1 MKFSMQAKAYYT
13 IIFFCLLI
21 FPFGLSKAQ
30 EKSEA
35 GAGKEILEIDGK
47 KVLTEHYTVKHGDHL
62 WQILRDRGLLEK
74 KDFQELL
81 ALLRILNNSLP
92 DLSWIEPGNKLII
105 PLSIVANESPPQTP
119 LKTTDVTVSPK
130 SFNEPDREEEPVLKK
145 EEPITGPFSKTPIPE
160 SVEKP
165 PSKGPEWTSRQ
176 LGEIFVQMGEEWVQ
190 TGKHFIPLKS
200 GGEVSLKADSY
211 PIINLSNGN
220 RVIVDLKTDLPEK
233 MAHLITSS
241 WENYRIASLTEADDL
256 RSALG
261 KIFSV
266 CDYKKIYKNGEP
278 FETGDDISVLI
289 TADWIIKPITGHPD
303 ELEKVIIITL
313 TDGPAS
319 ETPNEIKK
327 YLKSL
332 GILTIDYPPA
342 EDPTDT
348 PMEKAVI
355 LSADQE
361 RSNLIE
367 IILNLSGQTFSR
379 KVEIPIY
386 RNQKTDF
393 NLIIEADFLF
403 EKEGREYIIDL
414 TGLGSDI
421 ISLLRQHQFSVMS
434 LPDEKDP
441 YLILPV
447 VLDFIGVKAYSGS
460 HPFWTAHRDDAKN
473 IKITIPGVSFRDHQG
488 QNIFATPLRLPEEVA
503 SFLSSKGYKIL
514 SVAIPSYPTR
524 FNRDPS
530 KSVSGNIKP

>member
-1 MKFSMQAKAYYT
+1 MKFYIQTKAYYT
-13 IIFFCLLI
+13 IILFCLLI
-21 FPFGLSKAQ
+21 FPLGLSMAQ
-30 EKSEA
+30 EKGEA
-35 GAGKEILEIDGK
+35 DVGKEILEIADK

-62 WQILRDRGLLEK
+62 WQLLRDRGLLEK
-74 KDFQELL
+74 EDFQELL
-81 ALLRILNNSLP
+81 AMLRMLNNSLP
-92 DLSWIEPGNKLII
+92 DLSRIEPGDKLII
-105 PLSIVANESPPQTP
+105 PLSFIADESLPQASE
-119 LKTTDVTVSPK
+119 KTAGVTISSK
-130 SFNEPDREEEPVLKK
+130 SSNEPDREEEPVIK
-145 EEPITGPFSKTPIPE
+145 EERPVTVTAGKTPIPD
-160 SVEKP
+160 SAGKP
-165 PSKGPEWTSRQ
+165 PKKGPEWTSRQ

-190 TGKHFIPLKS
+190 VGKHFIPLKS
-200 GGEVSLKADSY
+200 GGEVNLKADSY

-220 RVIVDLKTDLPEK
+220 RVIVDLKGDLPEK

-241 WENYRIASLTEADDL
+241 WENYRIASLTEDDDL

-266 CDYKKIYKNGEP
+266 CDYRKIYKNGEP

-289 TADWIIKPITGHPD
+289 TADWIIKPITKLPE

-313 TDGPAS
+313 MDSPAS
-319 ETPNEIKK
+319 ETPHEIKK

-342 EDPTDT
+342 EEPKTT

-355 LSADQE
+355 LSSDQD
-361 RSNLIE
+361 RSGLIE
-367 IILNLSGQTFSR
+367 ILLNLSSQPFAK

-403 EKEGREYIIDL
+403 DKNGREYIIDL

-460 HPFWTAHRDDAKN
+460 HPFWTADRDNAKN

-514 SVAIPSYPTR
+514 NVALPSHATR
-524 FNRDPS
+524 F
-530 KSVSGNIKP
+530 

>member
-1 MKFSMQAKAYYT
+1 MKFYMQAKAYYT

-21 FPFGLSKAQ
+21 FPLGLTPAQ
-30 EKSEA
+30 ETGELD
-35 GAGKEILEIDGK
+35 AGKEILEIADK
-47 KVLTEHYTVKHGDHL
+47 KVLIEYYTVKHGDYL

-81 ALLRILNNSLP
+81 AILRILNNSLP
-92 DLSWIEPGNKLII
+92 DLSRIEPGDRLII
-105 PLSIVANESPPQTP
+105 PLSIAAKESPPQTP
-119 LKTTDVTVSPK
+119 GKTADVTIPD
-130 SFNEPDREEEPVLKK
+130 EGLRGPDRK
-145 EEPITGPFSKTPIPE
+145 EELVKEKERLVTVPVSKTPIPE
-160 SVEKP
+160 SAGQ
-165 PSKGPEWTSRQ
+165 PSKKGIEWTSRQ

-220 RVIVDLKTDLPEK
+220 RVIVDLKGDLPEK
-233 MAHLITSS
+233 MVHLITSS

-256 RSALG
+256 RSALE

-289 TADWIIKPITGHPD
+289 TADWIIKPNTALPD

-313 TDGPAS
+313 TDSPAS
-319 ETPNEIKK
+319 KTPHEIKK

-342 EDPTDT
+342 EEPANA

-367 IILNLSGQTFSR
+367 ILLNLSNQTFSK

-393 NLIIEADFLF
+393 NLIIVADFLF
-403 EKEGREYIIDL
+403 DKNGKEYIIDL

-460 HPFWTAHRDDAKN
+460 HPFWTADRDNAKN

-514 SVAIPSYPTR
+514 NVALPSHATPL
-524 FNRDPS
+524 
-530 KSVSGNIKP
+530 

>member
-1 MKFSMQAKAYYT
+1 MKFYIQAKTHYT
-13 IIFFCLLI
+13 IILFCLLI
-21 FPFGLSKAQ
+21 FPLGFSIAQ
-30 EKSEA
+30 EKEA
-35 GAGKEILEIDGK
+35 VGVGKEIIVIADK
-47 KVLTEHYTVKHGDHL
+47 RVLTEHYTVKHGDYL

-74 KDFQELL
+74 ENFQELL
-81 ALLRILNNSLP
+81 ALLKTLNTSLP
-92 DLSWIEPGNKLII
+92 DLSWIEPGDKLII
-105 PLSIVANESPPQTP
+105 PLSIVANESPPQP
-119 LKTTDVTVSPK
+119 PEKTADVTIVTESPDK
-130 SFNEPDREEEPVLKK
+130 PDREEGPVINK
-145 EEPITGPFSKTPIPE
+145 EKPVTVTASKTPIPE
-160 SVEKP
+160 SAGKFP
-165 PSKGPEWTSRQ
+165 KKGPEWTSRQ

-190 TGKHFIPLKS
+190 AGKHFIPLKS
-200 GGEVSLKADSY
+200 GGEVNLKADSY

-220 RVIVDLKTDLPEK
+220 RVIVDLKGDLPEK

-241 WENYRIASLTEADDL
+241 WENYRIASLTENDDL

-266 CDYKKIYKNGEP
+266 CDYKKIYKNGES
-278 FETGDDISVLI
+278 FETGSDISVLI
-289 TADWIIKPITGHPD
+289 TADWIIKPMTQLPE

-313 TDGPAS
+313 MESPAFK
-319 ETPNEIKK
+319 TPHEIKK

-332 GILTIDYPPA
+332 GILTIDYPPV
-342 EDPTDT
+342 EEPKSTPT
-348 PMEKAVI
+348 ENAVI
-355 LSADQE
+355 LSTDHE

-367 IILNLSGQTFSR
+367 MLLNLSGQPFSK

-403 EKEGREYIIDL
+403 NKNGREYIIDL

-434 LPDEKDP
+434 LPDAKDP
-441 YLILPV
+441 YLILPM

-460 HPFWTAHRDDAKN
+460 HPFWTADRNHAKN

-503 SFLSSKGYKIL
+503 TFLSRKGYKIL
-514 SVAIPSYPTR
+514 SVAVPSYSTR
-524 FNRDPS
+524 LQ
-530 KSVSGNIKP
+530 